1 MPVLLLLLQE
11 GEPGGFTPFSINVA
25 LIGWTVVIF
34 LLLMA
39 ILWKWGWPA
48 ILKSVEEREQRIQ
61 KQLDEAEKARAEAQK
76 LLEEHKR
83 LIGQARA
90 ESQEILTKA
99 KSLAQKEAEALLA
112 KAHQEQ
118 DAILARAQREIA
130 AEKEKAIVALRR
142 EAVDLSIAAASK
154 LLERNLSGA
163 ANKKLVEDYI
173 ASIGKR
179 GGA

>member
-48 ILKSVEEREQRIQ
+48 ILKSVEEREHRIQ
-61 KQLDEAEKARAEAQK
+61 KQLDEAENARAEAQK

-99 KSLAQKEAEALLA
+99 KALAQKEAEALLA

-118 DAILARAQREIA
+118 DAILARAQREIV

-154 LLERNLSGA
+154 LLERNLSGP

-179 GGA
+179 A

>member
-1 MPVLLLLLQE
+1 VPVLLLLLQE

-48 ILKSVEEREQRIQ
+48 ILKSVEEREHRIQ
-61 KQLDEAEKARAEAQK
+61 TQLDEAEKARAEAQK

-90 ESQEILTKA
+90 ESQEILTRA
-99 KSLAQKEAEALLA
+99 KSVAQKEAEALLA

-179 GGA
+179 A